1 MTTCVTTKDT
11 KKLLTLTQNDSIFY
25 IFQIDI
31 KYNNN
36 QNIKIK
42 RIKNSDV
49 GELINYNDLINT
61 NINKIKI
68 SITNFNDPLNIFTIK
83 KSFDEN
89 FNGII
94 LLNKKNVFFKIDNNG
109 EYIECKYKI
118 LH

>member
-1 MTTCVTTKDT
+1 MTVCVTTKDS

-49 GELINYNDLINT
+49 GELINYNDLINN
-61 NINKIKI
+61 NISKMKI

-89 FNGII
+89 INGIL
-94 LLNKKNVFFKIDNNG
+94 LLNKKNVFLKFNDNGN
-109 EYIECKYKI
+109 YIECKYKI
-118 LH
+118 VH